1 MSNTTNILVEFSI
14 FRIVRGRWM
23 FRLGVTALIFSLLAC
38 SNNDGLG
45 DLRAFTDAERA
56 KKPSE
61 IEPLPKL
68 KPTEVF
74 QYTASSIVSPFSEE
88 NVLPEIKA
96 TLEISPILPDQDR
109 IRQPLEYFP
118 LDSLRM
124 VGTLEQYGQTFA
136 VIFAP
141 DDTVHSVSKGHYAG
155 IQLGE
160 IIEVLESEI
169 VLEETVKLKNGRWEK
184 RKVSLA
190 LIEEK

>member
-1 MSNTTNILVEFSI
+1 MSNIKNIPALSSALRFI
-14 FRIVRGRWM
+14 RVRWVL
-23 FRLGVTALIFSLLAC
+23 RLGVIVMVFSLLAC
-38 SNNDGLG
+38 SNNDGLD
-45 DLRAFTDAERA
+45 DLRAFTEAERA
-56 KKPSE
+56 KKASA
-61 IEPLPKL
+61 IEPLPSL
-68 KPTEVF
+68 RATEVF
-74 QYTASSIVSPFSEE
+74 KYTASSIVSPFSQE

-118 LDSLRM
+118 LDSLKM
-124 VGTLEQYGQTFA
+124 VGTLEQNDQMFA

-141 DDTVHSVSKGHYAG
+141 DDTVHSVSKGNYAG
-155 IQLGE
+155 TQLGE

-169 VLEETVKLKNGRWEK
+169 VLEETVKLRNGRWEK

>member
-1 MSNTTNILVEFSI
+1 MALKRNKKSIMNYLVK
-14 FRIVRGRWM
+14 
-23 FRLGVTALIFSLLAC
+23 LLIRAGWLCLLVGLTAC
-38 SNNDGLG
+38 SDNDGLD
-45 DLRAFTDAERA
+45 DLRVFTAAQKA
-56 KKPSE
+56 KKASP
-61 IEPLPKL
+61 IEPLPSIKEAE
-68 KPTEVF
+68 KF

-118 LDSLRM
+118 LDSLKM
-124 VGTLEQYGQTFA
+124 VGTLEQGGRTYA
-136 VIFAP
+136 IVFAP
-141 DDTVHSVSKGHYAG
+141 DDTVHSVTKGNYAG
-155 IQLGE
+155 TQLGE
-160 IIEVLESEI
+160 VIEVLEGEI